1 MKRKSFLVLL
11 TLILAVG
18 ALLAGCGSSKND
30 TNGKGAQE
38 NTSTT
43 PAPTDKQILRVN
55 LSSEPPTFDPAQAQD
70 SQTNAVLK
78 TLYEGLVRMVRRQR
92 NPWRC

>member
-30 TNGKGAQE
+30 NGKGAQE

-43 PAPTDKQILRVN
+43 PAPADKQILRIN
-55 LSSEPPTFDPAQAQD
+55 
-70 SQTNAVLK
+70 
-78 TLYEGLVRMVRRQR
+78 
-92 NPWRC
+92 